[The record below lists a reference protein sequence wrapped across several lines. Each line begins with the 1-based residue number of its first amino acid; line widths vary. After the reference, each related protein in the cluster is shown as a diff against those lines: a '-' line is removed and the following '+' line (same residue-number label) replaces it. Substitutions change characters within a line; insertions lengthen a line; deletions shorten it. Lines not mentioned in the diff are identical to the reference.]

1 MSATAEEHAAPGP
14 TTRLLTRLRRWRDR
28 RIADP
33 AFQAWAVR
41 FPLTRGIANR
51 RGAALYDLVAGF
63 VYSQVL
69 YACVDLDLFRRLSG
83 GPLSLVDL
91 SARTGLDEPALER
104 LLRAAAA
111 LDLLRPPGR
120 RDARWALGPLGA
132 ALLGAPGVEEMVRHH
147 PMFYRD
153 LEDPLALLT
162 APKGST
168 ELAAFWRYVDG
179 APDSDQAAAY
189 SRLMASSQRMVA
201 AETLAVCPLAGVHC
215 LLDIGGGEG
224 AFLRAALHATP
235 GLRGIVFDLP
245 PVAER
250 AQAALAAAGL
260 GARARA
266 VGGSFLADPL
276 PEGADAISLVR
287 VLYDHDTQVVRQI
300 LSAAIRALPP
310 GGRLILSEPMSGGL
324 RPTRAGDAY
333 FGLYTAAMTSGTP
346 RSVAEHVGLLT
357 EAGFVEAK
365 PVKAR
370 QPFITRVITA
380 RKPAQRG
387 SGQHS

>member
-1 MSATAEEHAAPGP
+1 MSAALEQEHRPGP
-14 TTRLLTRLRRWRDR
+14 AARLLARLRRWRDR
-28 RIADP
+28 RVADP
-33 AFQAWAVR
+33 AFQAWATR

-51 RGAALYDLVAGF
+51 QGAALYDLVAGF

-69 YACVDLDLFRRLSG
+69 HACVELDLFRRLAD
-83 GPLSLVDL
+83 GPRTLTEL
-91 SARTGLDEPALER
+91 SARTGLPVPALER
-104 LLRAAAA
+104 LSRAAAA
-111 LDLLRPPGR
+111 LDLLRPPTR
-120 RDARWALGPLGA
+120 REPGWALGPLGA

-162 APKGST
+162 APRGST

-189 SRLMASSQRMVA
+189 SRLMAASQRMVA
-201 AETLAVCPLAGVHC
+201 AETLAVCPLSDVRC
-215 LLDIGGGEG
+215 LLDVGGGEG
-224 AFLRAALHATP
+224 AFLGAALQATP
-235 GLRGIVFDLP
+235 GLSGIVFDLP

-250 AQAALAAAGL
+250 ARAALGAAGL
-260 GARARA
+260 GGRARA
-266 VGGSFLADPL
+266 VGGSFLDDLL
-276 PEGADAISLVR
+276 PEGADAVSLVR
-287 VLYDHDTQVVRQI
+287 VLYDHDTPVVRRI

-310 GGRLILSEPMSGGL
+310 GGRLILSEPMSGGA

-346 RSVAEHVGLLT
+346 RSAADHVALLS
-357 EAGFVEAK
+357 EAGFTDAR
-365 PVKAR
+365 PLRAR

-380 RKPAQRG
+380 RKPRRG
-387 SGQHS
+387 T

>member
-1 MSATAEEHAAPGP
+1 MSAAAEDPHTPGIAA
-14 TTRLLTRLRRWRDR
+14 RLLARLRRWRDG

-33 AFQAWAVR
+33 AFQAWATR

-51 RGAALYDLVAGF
+51 QGAALYDLVAGF

-69 YACVDLDLFRRLSG
+69 HACVELDLFRRLSD
-83 GPLSLVDL
+83 GPLSRAAL
-91 SARTGLDEPALER
+91 SARTGLPEPALER

-111 LDLLRPPGR
+111 LELVRPPSVR
-120 RDARWALGPLGA
+120 EPRWALGPLGA

-162 APKGST
+162 AAKGST

-189 SRLMASSQRMVA
+189 SRLMAASQAMVA
-201 AETLAVCPLAGVHC
+201 AETLAVCPLGGVRC

-224 AFLRAALHATP
+224 AFLRAALDATP
-235 GLRGIVFDLP
+235 GLSGIVFDLP

-250 AQAALAAAGL
+250 AQTALDAAGL

-266 VGGSFLADPL
+266 VGGSFLDDPL
-276 PEGADAISLVR
+276 PEGADAVSLVR
-287 VLYDHDTQVVRQI
+287 VLYDHDTPVARRI

-310 GGRLILSEPMSGGL
+310 GGLLILSEPMSGGA

-333 FGLYTAAMTSGTP
+333 FGMYTAAMTSGTP
-346 RSVAEHVGLLT
+346 RSAADHVALLT
-357 EAGFVEAK
+357 EAGFTEAK
-365 PVKAR
+365 ALRAR

-380 RKPAQRG
+380 RKPEPGA
-387 SGQHS
+387 